1 MPRTPTVWGALT
13 LSWSAI
19 MKHLDALIEQYMD
32 GMITRSELEALI
44 FVEAAKHP
52 SPEFT
57 CVWDEYTTY
66 VSEEL
71 GD

>member
-1 MPRTPTVWGALT
+1 
-13 LSWSAI
+13 